1 MSGIE
6 ISDSGAWV
14 LSQATIA
21 AKQQQTAN
29 KLAAKLAALFTE
41 HMLSNGQ
48 FDTGAMANSPYATTN
63 EQSGYG
69 AAASAAKGRN
79 PDVDLLGDI
88 GPSDAGSASAAIAV
102 AYAEPQNYGTS
113 RLPARPFFEPAI
125 EVIDGELEDALAQ
138 AWNELV
144 DG

>member
-6 ISDSGAWV
+6 ISDSGMWAIA
-14 LSQATIA
+14 SSTIA

-29 KLAAKLAALFTE
+29 RLAAKLAALFTE
-41 HMLSNGQ
+41 QMLQNGQ
-48 FDTGAMANSPYATTN
+48 FDTGAMANSTYATTDQ
-63 EQSGYG
+63 QSGYG
-69 AAASAAKGRN
+69 AATSAAKGRN
-79 PDVDLLGDI
+79 PDVELLGDV
-88 GPSDAGSASAAIAV
+88 GPSDPGSASAAIAA